1 MTDLT
6 ACLLDIARAG
16 QPSRRRRQLIA
27 GFFTP
32 HDARLFAG
40 MKREEGLNVTVKS
53 GCPDSPYPFEVYAIR
68 SSV

>member
-6 ACLLDIARAG
+6 STLLDIARAG
-16 QPSRRRRQLIA
+16 QPSHRRRQLIA

-40 MKREEGLNVTVKS
+40 LKREEGCQVTVMS
-53 GCPDSPYPFEVYAIR
+53 GSPDSPYPFEVYAIAR
-68 SSV
+68 RL